1 MARNVTLFW
10 YNVIIVGLPYKSCSW
25 VRMSRMDMVEF
36 HLVRVGSLE
45 TLYCAPMF
53 ASNIL
58 KHALS
63 MFL

>member
-1 MARNVTLFW
+1 MTSFW
-10 YNVIIVGLPYKSCSW
+10 YSVIIVDLLYKSCSW

-36 HLVRVGSLE
+36 HPVRVGLFE
-45 TLYCAPMF
+45 TFYCAPMF